1 MKRNVATILTLAL
14 LAAMPLAAA
23 AGAQSDA
30 GAQPAQNPS
39 QEGARDPGPS
49 QPTAQFGEQMVV
61 SEVLMDVLVTD
72 QRGNVIIGLGPDDF
86 VVQENGETVPVNSV
100 SFYSNRRLAS
110 PAPESLAG
118 KLHIDTL
125 PEDRYFILFFDD
137 PRQLN
142 ADTSID
148 LVRRQMDAARWAE
161 QWVRQELLPH
171 DWVAVASYDAKLKV
185 MTDFTHDKNAIV
197 AAIKEAIK
205 GEDPGTNWP
214 SRVRDDGGPSL
225 IQGLPRGNDLRK
237 ETPRIY
243 PAIQLVAQSVGSIR
257 ARKNLILFTTGF
269 GQVNAWGQYLEDPRY
284 YPPMMQTLNDNNV
297 AVYTI
302 DLLPNTAEHT
312 MSDAMNQL
320 ADETGGRYFFNF
332 TNFLTPLTQLADENN
347 GYYLLAYTSQHPEGT
362 EGYQKVTVRTKNP
375 QFQVKAREGYHFG
388 DQPPELAGT
397 QPAE

>member
-1 MKRNVATILTLAL
+1 MKTHVVTILTLAL

-23 AGAQSDA
+23 AAPQTQAQD
-30 GAQPAQNPS
+30 QS
-39 QEGARDPGPS
+39 QAADQSRPQGR
-49 QPTAQFGEQMVV
+49 FGEQMEV

-72 QRGNVIIGLGPDDF
+72 QQGNVIIGLGPDDF
-86 VVQENGETVPVNSV
+86 VVEENGDNVPVNSV
-100 SFYSNRRLAS
+100 SFYSNRLLAS
-110 PAPESLAG
+110 PAPQELAST
-118 KLHIDTL
+118 LHIDTL

-137 PRQLN
+137 QRQHN

-148 LVRRQMDAARWAE
+148 LVSRQMDAARWAE
-161 QWVRQELLPH
+161 QWVQNALLPH
-171 DWVAVASYDAKLKV
+171 DWVAVASYDLKLKV
-185 MTDFTHDKNAIV
+185 QTDFTHDKKQIV
-197 AAIKEAIK
+197 DAIKDAVRGK
-205 GEDPGTNWP
+205 DAGANWP

-225 IQGLPRGNDLRK
+225 VQGLPRGNDLRK

-243 PAIQLVAQSVGSIR
+243 PALQLVGESVGSIR

-269 GQVNAWGQYLEDPRY
+269 GQVNSWGQYLKDPRY

-302 DLLPNTAEHT
+302 DLTPNTVDHV

-332 TNFLTPLTQLADENN
+332 TSFLTPLTQLADENN
-347 GYYLLAYTSQHPEGT
+347 GYYLLAYTSRHPAGE

-388 DQPPELAGT
+388 DEPAQLTGT
-397 QPAE
+397 QPAGR